1 MLNPRWGGH
10 VGLKRKDHFMLC
22 EGREVCW
29 ESSGTSSSWGGFS
42 PGYCSYT
49 EVCSTCVHP
58 QLAYLDDTVAMT
70 VVLLLQSF
78 GSDTLTWVLQGEPW

>member
-29 ESSGTSSSWGGFS
+29 ESSGTSSSWGGFLRA
-42 PGYCSYT
+42 T
-49 EVCSTCVHP
+49 AVTQRCVP
-58 QLAYLDDTVAMT
+58 PVSTVAMT